1 MLGDLGSDHLCT
13 KRQSRAGN
21 DLSARVFAR
30 LCVEKAPGS
39 LAKWGEAGVCQQQ
52 AFGRKKEAT
61 VVDVREGARREE

>member
-1 MLGDLGSDHLCT
+1 M
-13 KRQSRAGN
+13 
-21 DLSARVFAR
+21 
-30 LCVEKAPGS
+30 CVEKAPGS